1 MIRAMAAQLPLDP
14 LAVRNKADW
23 LWLAVQLQSNRL
35 TERVPRG
42 RYPSGLEGAQISNEF
57 DFFINASNRL
67 LRLAKLAV
75 SRGLGGNELQNAVET
90 FSAAAPDVRPVRD
103 TAEHFDEYS
112 LGKGS
117 RQRQGEPI
125 SGFLYTLYLDE
136 VLVTYG
142 AFRVPVRRT
151 TSAAEQL
158 HRAIRAAV
166 DGQSRADPAWG
177 EPIVDLSVQVAG

>member
-1 MIRAMAAQLPLDP
+1 MAAEQVPLDP

-35 TERVPRG
+35 IERVPRG
-42 RYPSGLEGAQISNEF
+42 RQPSAMEGAQISNEF
-57 DFFINASNRL
+57 DFFINAANRL
-67 LRLAKLAV
+67 LCLAKLAL
-75 SRGLGGNELQNAVET
+75 SHGFGGNELLEAVEM
-90 FSAAAPDVRPVRD
+90 FSAAAPAVRPVRD

-112 LGKGS
+112 VGEGH

-136 VLVTYG
+136 VLVTYA
-142 AFRVPVRRT
+142 AFRVPIRRT
-151 TSAAEQL
+151 TIAAEQL

-166 DGQSRADPAWG
+166 DGPSRADPAWD
-177 EPIVDLSVQVAG
+177 EPIVDLRVQAAG